1 VRPRRGGQGG
11 IPGMRETTLEKGR
24 NGPSRNG
31 IHFCKIRV
39 TASCCHSAPIIIAGM
54 DHTRES
60 AQSLIRT
67 AITSL
72 EEAKTAFTAE
82 YRALRPSKGRK
93 CTRCGEPMT
102 VSVTV
107 RRLGSHPEIQA
118 FRCEVCRNVTMLVDG
133 QEERPVD
140 INDTTFRGAPRYWPS
155 R

>member
-1 VRPRRGGQGG
+1 
-11 IPGMRETTLEKGR
+11 
-24 NGPSRNG
+24 
-31 IHFCKIRV
+31 
-39 TASCCHSAPIIIAGM
+39 M
-54 DHTRES
+54 DDTRES

-72 EEAKTAFTAE
+72 DEAKAAFRAE

-107 RRLGSHPEIQA
+107 QRQGSHPEIQA
-118 FRCEVCRNVTMLVDG
+118 FRCEFCRNVTMLVDG
-133 QEERPVD
+133 QEEWPVD
-140 INDTTFRGAPRYWPS
+140 ANDSTVRGVRLFWPS